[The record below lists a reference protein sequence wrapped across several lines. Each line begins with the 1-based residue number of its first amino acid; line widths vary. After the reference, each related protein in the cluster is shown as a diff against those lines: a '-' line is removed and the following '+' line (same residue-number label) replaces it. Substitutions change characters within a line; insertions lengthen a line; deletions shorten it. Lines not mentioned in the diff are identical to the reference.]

1 MSRHSR
7 SSTPS
12 RSGNCRGESRCRNNE
27 VRTSERMKVFALFA
41 VLVLGAGL
49 PLLPAGAAGRPDQNW
64 PCVQPKVPQM
74 SVAAVWDGPSIA
86 DVGKAWEDN
95 PELRDLIGRLA
106 ARRTPLDEAQKAIN
120 AFVTGAPAEKQDK
133 AKKLLAGLFDTLNQ
147 QRAEV
152 IRGIER
158 VDRKQK
164 ELADKIRS
172 DVATLRELQDKPEQ
186 DQSKVNA
193 LVSEVEWS
201 MRIFEDRRKTIR
213 YVCEVPT
220 AIEQRTFALAR
231 SIRQALD

>member
-1 MSRHSR
+1 
-7 SSTPS
+7 
-12 RSGNCRGESRCRNNE
+12 
-27 VRTSERMKVFALFA
+27 MKVSALFT

-49 PLLPAGAAGRPDQNW
+49 PLLPAGAAGRPDQTW

-152 IRGIER
+152 IKGIER
-158 VDRKQK
+158 VDLKQK

-172 DVATLRELQDKPEQ
+172 DVATLRALQDKPEQ
-186 DQSKVNA
+186 DQSRINA

-201 MRIFEDRRKTIR
+201 MRIFEERRKTIR

-220 AIEQRTFALAR
+220 AIEQRTFSLAR
-231 SIRQALD
+231 TIRQALD